1 MSEVPS
7 AYTGPLQLCVL
18 KCKTGA
24 GPHYDIVARTSVD
37 DFAKA
42 IRGGIKG
49 GASVLRTYNNANQD
63 FLARLVCCVGALN
76 TSRTTIDD
84 LTIDDILK
92 NAYSAPG
99 ASPAR

>member
-1 MSEVPS
+1 MSEVPP
-7 AYTGPLQLCVL
+7 AYSGSLQLCVL
-18 KCKTGA
+18 KCKTSA
-24 GPHYDIVARTSVD
+24 GLHYQIVARTSVD

-49 GASVLRTYNNANQD
+49 GASVLRTYNHASQD
-63 FLARLVCCVGALN
+63 FLARLVGCVGALN
-76 TSRTTIDD
+76 TSRTIIDD

-92 NAYSAPG
+92 NAYSATC